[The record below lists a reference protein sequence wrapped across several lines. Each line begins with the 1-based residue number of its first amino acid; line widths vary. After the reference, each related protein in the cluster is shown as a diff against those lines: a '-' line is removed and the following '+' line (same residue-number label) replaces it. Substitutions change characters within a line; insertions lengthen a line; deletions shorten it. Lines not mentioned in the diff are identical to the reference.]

1 MNTLTIILIVLT
13 VVLLIANIVMFTIE
27 RKTKPTTPNRKSKA
41 IVADDVETLLIKTEM
56 IINSLSVISVEYQKI
71 DDDMYMMS
79 FVYTEILD
87 DLKINNYYRLYKGV
101 EKTLDE
107 LNPEKRMLIEDRYW
121 GEHSWKNWKEYAES
135 INYSV
140 RSAYRL
146 RDEVLAIFAEKIGE
160 F

>member
-1 MNTLTIILIVLT
+1 MDKALSVYLENKFKLYPKYPGM
-13 VVLLIANIVMFTIE
+13 IARRRME
-27 RKTKPTTPNRKSKA
+27 LEY
-41 IVADDVETLLIKTEM
+41 VEEVDE
-56 IINSLSVISVEYQKI
+56 SLSTSKSNYGNHEETKRIKI
-71 DDDMYMMS
+71 
-79 FVYTEILD
+79 LG
-87 DLKINNYYRLYKGV
+87 DLKINNYYRLYKGI
-101 EKTLDE
+101 EKTLEE
-107 LNPEKRMLIEDRYW
+107 LNPEKRTLIEDRYW

>member
-1 MNTLTIILIVLT
+1 MNKNLTGYLEDKFKLYPKYPSM
-13 VVLLIANIVMFTIE
+13 IARRRLELEYKDEVDE
-27 RKTKPTTPNRKSKA
+27 
-41 IVADDVETLLIKTEM
+41 
-56 IINSLSVISVEYQKI
+56 SLSTSKSNYGNHEENKRVK
-71 DDDMYMMS
+71 
-79 FVYTEILD
+79 ILD
-87 DLKINNYYRLYKGV
+87 DPEINNYYRLYNGV
-101 EKTLDE
+101 KETLKDLEE
-107 LNPEKRMLIEDRYW
+107 LNPEKRKLIEDRYW

>member
-1 MNTLTIILIVLT
+1 MDKALSVYLENKFKLYPKYPSM
-13 VVLLIANIVMFTIE
+13 IARRRLELEYKDEVDE
-27 RKTKPTTPNRKSKA
+27 
-41 IVADDVETLLIKTEM
+41 
-56 IINSLSVISVEYQKI
+56 SLSTSKSNYGNHEEDKRIK
-71 DDDMYMMS
+71 
-79 FVYTEILD
+79 ILD

-101 EKTLDE
+101 EKTLEE
-107 LNPEKRMLIEDRYW
+107 LKPEKRTLIEDRYW

>member
-1 MNTLTIILIVLT
+1 MDKALSVYLENKFKLYPKYPSM
-13 VVLLIANIVMFTIE
+13 IARRRLELEYKDEVDE
-27 RKTKPTTPNRKSKA
+27 
-41 IVADDVETLLIKTEM
+41 
-56 IINSLSVISVEYQKI
+56 SLSTSKSNYGNHEEDKRIK
-71 DDDMYMMS
+71 
-79 FVYTEILD
+79 ILD

-107 LNPEKRMLIEDRYW
+107 LNPEKRTLIEDRYW

>member
-1 MNTLTIILIVLT
+1 MDKALSVYLENKFKLYPKYPSM
-13 VVLLIANIVMFTIE
+13 IARRRLELEYKDEVDE
-27 RKTKPTTPNRKSKA
+27 
-41 IVADDVETLLIKTEM
+41 
-56 IINSLSVISVEYQKI
+56 SLSTSKSNYGNHEEDKRIKV
-71 DDDMYMMS
+71 
-79 FVYTEILD
+79 LD
-87 DLKINNYYRLYKGV
+87 DYLINNYHRLYKGV

-107 LNPEKRMLIEDRYW
+107 LNPEKRKLIEDRYW

>member
-1 MNTLTIILIVLT
+1 MDKALSVYLENKFKLYPKYPSM
-13 VVLLIANIVMFTIE
+13 IARRRLELEYKDEVDE
-27 RKTKPTTPNRKSKA
+27 
-41 IVADDVETLLIKTEM
+41 
-56 IINSLSVISVEYQKI
+56 SLSTSKSNYGNHEEDKRIK
-71 DDDMYMMS
+71 
-79 FVYTEILD
+79 ILD
-87 DLKINNYYRLYKGV
+87 DLEINNYYRLYKGV

-107 LNPEKRMLIEDRYW
+107 LNPEKRTLIEDRYW

>member
-1 MNTLTIILIVLT
+1 MNRNLTSYLEDKFKLYPKYPSM
-13 VVLLIANIVMFTIE
+13 IARRRAE
-27 RKTKPTTPNRKSKA
+27 L
-41 IVADDVETLLIKTEM
+41 ECIKEVDE
-56 IINSLSVISVEYQKI
+56 SLSTSRTNYVNHEENKRVR
-71 DDDMYMMS
+71 
-79 FVYTEILD
+79 ILND
-87 DLKINNYYRLYKGV
+87 AAINNYYRLYKGV
-101 EKTLDE
+101 ENTLKDLE
-107 LNPEKRMLIEDRYW
+107 KLNPEKRVLIEDRYW

>member
-1 MNTLTIILIVLT
+1 M
-13 VVLLIANIVMFTIE
+13 IARRRME
-27 RKTKPTTPNRKSKA
+27 LEY
-41 IVADDVETLLIKTEM
+41 VEEVDE
-56 IINSLSVISVEYQKI
+56 SLSNSKSNYGNREEDKRIK
-71 DDDMYMMS
+71 
-79 FVYTEILD
+79 ILD

-101 EKTLDE
+101 EKTLEE
-107 LNPEKRMLIEDRYW
+107 LNSEKRTLIEDRYW

>member
-1 MNTLTIILIVLT
+1 MDKALSVYLENKFKLYPKYPSM
-13 VVLLIANIVMFTIE
+13 IARRRAE
-27 RKTKPTTPNRKSKA
+27 LECRKE
-41 IVADDVETLLIKTEM
+41 VDE
-56 IINSLSVISVEYQKI
+56 SLSTSKSNYGNHEENKRVKI
-71 DDDMYMMS
+71 LGDYR
-79 FVYTEILD
+79 
-87 DLKINNYYRLYKGV
+87 INNYHRLYKGV
-101 EKTLDE
+101 EETLDE
-107 LNPEKRMLIEDRYW
+107 LKPEKRKLIEDRYW

>member
-1 MNTLTIILIVLT
+1 MDKALSVYLENKFKLYPKYPSM
-13 VVLLIANIVMFTIE
+13 IARRRME
-27 RKTKPTTPNRKSKA
+27 LEY
-41 IVADDVETLLIKTEM
+41 VEEVDE
-56 IINSLSVISVEYQKI
+56 SLSTSKSNYGNHEENKRIK
-71 DDDMYMMS
+71 
-79 FVYTEILD
+79 ILD
-87 DLKINNYYRLYKGV
+87 DYLINNYYRLYKGV

-107 LNPEKRMLIEDRYW
+107 LNSEKRMLIEDRYW
-121 GEHSWKNWKEYAES
+121 GEHSWKNWKEYSES

>member
-1 MNTLTIILIVLT
+1 MDKALSVYLENKFKLYPKYPSM
-13 VVLLIANIVMFTIE
+13 IARRRLELEYKDEVDE
-27 RKTKPTTPNRKSKA
+27 
-41 IVADDVETLLIKTEM
+41 
-56 IINSLSVISVEYQKI
+56 SLSTSKSNYGNHEEDKRIK
-71 DDDMYMMS
+71 
-79 FVYTEILD
+79 ILD

-101 EKTLDE
+101 EETLDE
-107 LNPEKRMLIEDRYW
+107 LNPEKRKLIEDRYW
-121 GEHSWKNWKEYAES
+121 GEDSWKNWKEYAES

>member
-1 MNTLTIILIVLT
+1 MDKALSVYLENKFKLYPKYPSM
-13 VVLLIANIVMFTIE
+13 IARRRLELEYKDEVDE
-27 RKTKPTTPNRKSKA
+27 
-41 IVADDVETLLIKTEM
+41 
-56 IINSLSVISVEYQKI
+56 SLSTSKSNYGNHEEDKRIKV
-71 DDDMYMMS
+71 
-79 FVYTEILD
+79 LD
-87 DLKINNYYRLYKGV
+87 DLKINNYYRIYKGV
-101 EKTLDE
+101 EKTLEE
-107 LNPEKRMLIEDRYW
+107 LNPEKRTLIEDRYW

>member
-1 MNTLTIILIVLT
+1 MDKALSVYLENKFKLYLKYPSM
-13 VVLLIANIVMFTIE
+13 IARRRMELEYKDEVDE
-27 RKTKPTTPNRKSKA
+27 
-41 IVADDVETLLIKTEM
+41 
-56 IINSLSVISVEYQKI
+56 SLSTSKSNYGNHEEDKRIR
-71 DDDMYMMS
+71 
-79 FVYTEILD
+79 ILD

-101 EKTLDE
+101 EKTLEE
-107 LNPEKRMLIEDRYW
+107 LNPEKRKLIEDRYW

>member
-1 MNTLTIILIVLT
+1 MRILNRNLTSYLEDKFKLYPKYPSM
-13 VVLLIANIVMFTIE
+13 IARRRAE
-27 RKTKPTTPNRKSKA
+27 LELRKE
-41 IVADDVETLLIKTEM
+41 VDE
-56 IINSLSVISVEYQKI
+56 SLSTSKSNYGNHEENKRIK
-71 DDDMYMMS
+71 
-79 FVYTEILD
+79 ILD
-87 DLKINNYYRLYKGV
+87 DAEINNYYRLYNGV
-101 EKTLDE
+101 ENTLKDLE
-107 LNPEKRMLIEDRYW
+107 EKNPEKRTLIEDRYW

>member
-1 MNTLTIILIVLT
+1 MDKALSVYLENKFKLYPKYPSM
-13 VVLLIANIVMFTIE
+13 IARRRMELEYKDEVDE
-27 RKTKPTTPNRKSKA
+27 
-41 IVADDVETLLIKTEM
+41 
-56 IINSLSVISVEYQKI
+56 SLSTSKSNYGNHEEDKRIK
-71 DDDMYMMS
+71 
-79 FVYTEILD
+79 ILD
-87 DLKINNYYRLYKGV
+87 DLEINNYYRLYKGV

-107 LNPEKRMLIEDRYW
+107 LNPEKRTLIEDRYW

>member
-1 MNTLTIILIVLT
+1 MDKALSVYLENKFKLYPKYPSM
-13 VVLLIANIVMFTIE
+13 IARRRLELEYKDEVDE
-27 RKTKPTTPNRKSKA
+27 
-41 IVADDVETLLIKTEM
+41 
-56 IINSLSVISVEYQKI
+56 SLSTSKSNYGNHEEDKRIK
-71 DDDMYMMS
+71 
-79 FVYTEILD
+79 ILD

-101 EKTLDE
+101 EKTLEE
-107 LNPEKRMLIEDRYW
+107 LNPEKRTLIEDRYW

>member
-1 MNTLTIILIVLT
+1 MDKALSVYLENKFKLYPKYPSM
-13 VVLLIANIVMFTIE
+13 IARRRLELEYKDEVDE
-27 RKTKPTTPNRKSKA
+27 
-41 IVADDVETLLIKTEM
+41 
-56 IINSLSVISVEYQKI
+56 SLSTSKSNYGNYEETKRIK
-71 DDDMYMMS
+71 
-79 FVYTEILD
+79 ILD
-87 DLKINNYYRLYKGV
+87 DLKINNYYRLYKGI

-107 LNPEKRMLIEDRYW
+107 LNPEKRKLIEDRYW

>member
-1 MNTLTIILIVLT
+1 MW
-13 VVLLIANIVMFTIE
+13 
-27 RKTKPTTPNRKSKA
+27 TTPPPDYPNTKEHTVLDKA
-41 IVADDVETLLIKTEM
+41 LSVYLENKFKLYPKYHSM
-56 IINSLSVISVEYQKI
+56 IARRRLELEYKDEVDESLSTSKSNYGNHEEDKRIK
-71 DDDMYMMS
+71 
-79 FVYTEILD
+79 ILD

-101 EKTLDE
+101 EKTLEE
-107 LNPEKRMLIEDRYW
+107 LKPEKRTLIEDRYW

>member
-1 MNTLTIILIVLT
+1 MRILNRNLTSYLEDKFKLYPKYPSM
-13 VVLLIANIVMFTIE
+13 IARRRAE
-27 RKTKPTTPNRKSKA
+27 L
-41 IVADDVETLLIKTEM
+41 ECIKEVDE
-56 IINSLSVISVEYQKI
+56 SLSTSRTNYVNHEENKRVR
-71 DDDMYMMS
+71 
-79 FVYTEILD
+79 ILND
-87 DLKINNYYRLYKGV
+87 AAINNYYRLYKGV
-101 EKTLDE
+101 ENTLKDLE
-107 LNPEKRMLIEDRYW
+107 KLNPEKRVLIEDRYW

>member
-1 MNTLTIILIVLT
+1 MDKALSVYLENKFKLYPKYPSM
-13 VVLLIANIVMFTIE
+13 IARRRLDLEYKDEVDE
-27 RKTKPTTPNRKSKA
+27 
-41 IVADDVETLLIKTEM
+41 
-56 IINSLSVISVEYQKI
+56 SLSTSKSNYGNHEEDKRIKV
-71 DDDMYMMS
+71 
-79 FVYTEILD
+79 LD
-87 DLKINNYYRLYKGV
+87 DLKINNYYRIYKGV
-101 EKTLDE
+101 EKTLEE
-107 LNPEKRMLIEDRYW
+107 LNPEKRTLIEDRYW

>member
-1 MNTLTIILIVLT
+1 MRNLNRNLTSYLEDKFKLYPKYPSM
-13 VVLLIANIVMFTIE
+13 IARRRAE
-27 RKTKPTTPNRKSKA
+27 LECRKE
-41 IVADDVETLLIKTEM
+41 VDE
-56 IINSLSVISVEYQKI
+56 SLSTSRTNYVNHEENKRIR
-71 DDDMYMMS
+71 
-79 FVYTEILD
+79 ILED
-87 DLKINNYYRLYKGV
+87 AEINNYYRLYKGV
-101 EKTLDE
+101 ENTLKDLDK
-107 LNPEKRMLIEDRYW
+107 LNPEKRKLIEDRYW

>member
-1 MNTLTIILIVLT
+1 MDKALSVYLENKFKLYPKYPSM
-13 VVLLIANIVMFTIE
+13 IARRRLELEYKGEVDE
-27 RKTKPTTPNRKSKA
+27 
-41 IVADDVETLLIKTEM
+41 
-56 IINSLSVISVEYQKI
+56 SLSTSKSNYGNHEEDKRIK
-71 DDDMYMMS
+71 
-79 FVYTEILD
+79 ILD

-107 LNPEKRMLIEDRYW
+107 LNPEKRKLIEDRYW

-146 RDEVLAIFAEKIGE
+146 RDEVLTIFAEKIGE

>member
-1 MNTLTIILIVLT
+1 MDKALSVYLENKFKLYPKYPSM
-13 VVLLIANIVMFTIE
+13 IARRRLELEYKDEVDE
-27 RKTKPTTPNRKSKA
+27 
-41 IVADDVETLLIKTEM
+41 
-56 IINSLSVISVEYQKI
+56 SLSTSKSNYGNHEEDKRIK
-71 DDDMYMMS
+71 
-79 FVYTEILD
+79 ILD
-87 DLKINNYYRLYKGV
+87 DLKINNYHRLYKGV
-101 EKTLDE
+101 EKTLEE
-107 LNPEKRMLIEDRYW
+107 LKPEKRTLIEDRYW

>member
-1 MNTLTIILIVLT
+1 MDKALSVYLENKFKLYPKYPSM
-13 VVLLIANIVMFTIE
+13 IARRRLELEYKDEVDE
-27 RKTKPTTPNRKSKA
+27 
-41 IVADDVETLLIKTEM
+41 
-56 IINSLSVISVEYQKI
+56 SLSTSKSNYGNHEEDKRIK
-71 DDDMYMMS
+71 
-79 FVYTEILD
+79 ILD
-87 DLKINNYYRLYKGV
+87 DLEINNYYRLYKGV

-107 LNPEKRMLIEDRYW
+107 LNPEKRTLIEDRYW

-160 F
+160 FWKLAQNSIELTSILIYYDTIRF

>member
-1 MNTLTIILIVLT
+1 MDKIISSYLEYKFKLYPKYPSM
-13 VVLLIANIVMFTIE
+13 IARRRME
-27 RKTKPTTPNRKSKA
+27 LEY
-41 IVADDVETLLIKTEM
+41 VEEVDE
-56 IINSLSVISVEYQKI
+56 SLSTSKSNYGNHEEHKRIK
-71 DDDMYMMS
+71 
-79 FVYTEILD
+79 ILD
-87 DLKINNYYRLYKGV
+87 DLKINNYYRIYKGV

-107 LNPEKRMLIEDRYW
+107 LNPEKRKLIEDRYW

>member
-1 MNTLTIILIVLT
+1 M
-13 VVLLIANIVMFTIE
+13 IARRRLELEYKDEVDE
-27 RKTKPTTPNRKSKA
+27 
-41 IVADDVETLLIKTEM
+41 
-56 IINSLSVISVEYQKI
+56 SLSTSKSNYGNHEEDKRIK
-71 DDDMYMMS
+71 
-79 FVYTEILD
+79 ILD
-87 DLKINNYYRLYKGV
+87 DLEINNYYRLYNGV
-101 EKTLDE
+101 KETLEDLEK
-107 LNPEKRMLIEDRYW
+107 LNPEKRTLIEDRYW